1 MNEFEQI
8 HLLDQ
13 FNGLKHEIALADGL
27 MSMLAAGGYDVRGLR
42 KDQYRVSVDVSQV
55 MSATA
60 KTHKHCCQEE
70 CICGENSHYIDKMRA
85 EWPVPF
91 RSLNVFE

>member
-27 MSMLAAGGYDVRGLR
+27 MSMLAAGGYDVMGLR

-55 MSATA
+55 MSATEKLISIA
-60 KTHKHCCQEE
+60 A
-70 CICGENSHYIDKMRA
+70 MRGA
-85 EWPVPF
+85 F
-91 RSLNVFE
+91 AARTLTI